1 MNLISML
8 SNSKQISI
16 CLPRNDTQH
25 SPILNIRPSNTGHR
39 GKRVNNMVIHD
50 FKTKPNKKNLIDN
63 ENGVPWYSSA
73 RGERI
78 YLQNQH
84 PSSCWD
90 RLRHSL
96 SQGWASWSYATCGI
110 LVALF
115 GCNGHK
121 YTVTDFLISF
131 QFLLSKRD
139 I

>member
-96 SQGWASWSYATCGI
+96 SQGWASWSYATYGS
-110 LVALF
+110 
-115 GCNGHK
+115 GNNS
-121 YTVTDFLISF
+121 VTHHCLSFLYYGLNLPYIVF
-131 QFLLSKRD
+131 M
-139 I
+139 